1 MDHPFRIS
9 FAFMIAEEEIT
20 NLLVK
25 NTKMCLAALVTLSNL
40 LALTRELCNN
50 TEHQSCS
57 EKQEF

>member
-25 NTKMCLAALVTLSNL
+25 NTKMCLAALVTLSPKYPP
-40 LALTRELCNN
+40 ALTRELC
-50 TEHQSCS
+50 TGQTVL
-57 EKQEF
+57 F

>member
-1 MDHPFRIS
+1 
-9 FAFMIAEEEIT
+9 MIAEEEIT